1 MKWVIQLHNHAAE
14 REQSEELFRKS
25 EMKFVCKR
33 HTIKKLKSEWQKFV
47 MIHVEKWDHKCV
59 NLSLLFSSLFF
70 CSCFPA
76 YKIWFDV

>member
-14 REQSEELFRKS
+14 REQSGEKERDGK
-25 EMKFVCKR
+25 KR

-47 MIHVEKWDHKCV
+47 MIHVEKWDNKCA
-59 NLSLLFSSLFF
+59 NLFLLLSSLLFRSFF
-70 CSCFPA
+70 PG